1 MSESREMPGAE
12 SVLRAMTGVTLP
24 RAVIE
29 QVLRKAYSLGQTY
42 WQQADSVSP
51 KQWKKSDE
59 TRATFQ
65 ALVADTL
72 AAPQPEPDAWRIFDG
87 EGGYDY
93 KDEAPEP
100 LDVEWAAR
108 YKRKYEPLYLHPPQP
123 PPGYVLVPIE
133 PTPEMLA
140 AGVAAESNA
149 ATHVQE
155 RLTLYAYRAMIAAAQ
170 KTKP

>member
-1 MSESREMPGAE
+1 MTELEELRLAYAECSRQRNELLTAHK
-12 SVLRAMTGVTLP
+12 LRA
-24 RAVIE
+24 R
-29 QVLRKAYSLGQTY
+29 
-42 WQQADSVSP
+42 
-51 KQWKKSDE
+51 
-59 TRATFQ
+59 
-65 ALVADTL
+65 

-170 KTKP
+170 ETKP